1 MRYRINLPCLPSETA
16 QCKAV
21 TLELS
26 YIRIWKQLSQVIPWS
41 LPFPANN
48 AQCSFPSTTSATCW
62 LTRSFPQSTC
72 VSTSSTSWGYPITCS
87 LHGCPPPKLLTWCRG
102 LYPYPAPLAPTYY
115 PYGNL
120 KHLSTFG
127 QITSLLCFKFFN
139 DCWLYSEWNQ
149 FCNMAS
155 KVLYDLTP
163 PPHSSKCIPPSL
175 SSLSATVSFLL
186 LLQPSSPACSSL
198 KAFPLVPAAWRSFPA
213 SPIQNHLPERVVRS
227 LTTTRSWSTLHP
239 PHACLS
245 ISVASFI
252 FCLPNDSFYLTL
264 CPLPRFRLHEDFSDF
279 VYSILWISSTWSRA

>member
-175 SSLSATVSFLL
+175 SSLSFSHSLLPSALAAFL
-186 LLQPSSPACSSL
+186 SSL
-198 KAFPLVPAAWRSFPA
+198 FLSKSLSTCPCCMALFSCISHSK
-213 SPIQNHLPERVVRS
+213 SPPWESGEVFNNH
-227 LTTTRSWSTLHP
+227 
-239 PHACLS
+239 
-245 ISVASFI
+245 
-252 FCLPNDSFYLTL
+252 
-264 CPLPRFRLHEDFSDF
+264 
-279 VYSILWISSTWSRA
+279 